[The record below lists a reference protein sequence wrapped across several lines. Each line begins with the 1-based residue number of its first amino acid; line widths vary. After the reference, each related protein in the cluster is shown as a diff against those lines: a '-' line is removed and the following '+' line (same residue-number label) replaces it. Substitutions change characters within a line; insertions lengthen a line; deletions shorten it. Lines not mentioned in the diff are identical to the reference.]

1 MTKTTI
7 EMLRSETVLKVAKLM
22 TASSMTAPRSGGQLM
37 RQGKPNFIETTIVDD
52 RETLD
57 NLSNW
62 MRARGKERRE

>member
-1 MTKTTI
+1 
-7 EMLRSETVLKVAKLM
+7 MLRSETVLKVAKLM